1 MLTEQL
7 RTLPGFLLPSLF
19 KCFLGLLDVRK
30 QGLLRTLGLT
40 QGTLG
45 PIGPVPAQ
53 APQRLH
59 LTEQYVRM
67 GHGRSAP

>member
-30 QGLLRTLGLT
+30 QGLLDRKS
-40 QGTLG
+40 
-45 PIGPVPAQ
+45 V
-53 APQRLH
+53 
-59 LTEQYVRM
+59 V
-67 GHGRSAP
+67 